1 MKILIVDDH
10 AVVRQGYSSL
20 LMSVFAPC
28 EVFEASSGEQAVE
41 LCRGQQPDIII
52 MDVNMQGMSGSDAG
66 KGILSEYPG
75 TKILCFSMHEE
86 TAVARQAIDVGIKG
100 YITKSSPPNILLD
113 AVKKVMAGGIYL
125 QDDIASR
132 LSPDSIKI
140 QEERFESMTS
150 REYEIFLLLAHGKN
164 NAEISEKLNISQKT
178 VSNYVTVLKN
188 KLNISSAAQ
197 LVHLAADAGLIHPE
211 TK

>member
-1 MKILIVDDH
+1 MKLLIVDDH

-52 MDVNMQGMSGSDAG
+52 MDVNMQGMSGIDAG
-66 KGILSEYPG
+66 KAILSDYPAA
-75 TKILCFSMHEE
+75 KILCFSMHEE

-178 VSNYVTVLKN
+178 VSNYATVLKN